1 MKVIYRF
8 HNNLP
13 HNNKAVAVSEKL
25 RHLVGVEY
33 EPQEEREVVDTVK
46 AIVERANS
54 EYPRT
59 TGYSVRT
66 TKDVHTRHIDAI
78 VVALDNSDK
87 CLYLAIA
94 EGHTKWRD
102 VVDGIN

>member
-1 MKVIYRF
+1 MKIIYGL

-13 HNNKAVAVSEKL
+13 HNNKAVAVYERL

-33 EPQEEREVVDTVK
+33 EPQEEREVVEAIK
-46 AIVERANS
+46 AIVDKGNS

-66 TKDVHTRHIDAI
+66 TKDVHTRHIDGI

-87 CLYLAIA
+87 CLYLSIA
-94 EGHTKWRD
+94 EGLKRWD
-102 VVDGIN
+102 ESINL